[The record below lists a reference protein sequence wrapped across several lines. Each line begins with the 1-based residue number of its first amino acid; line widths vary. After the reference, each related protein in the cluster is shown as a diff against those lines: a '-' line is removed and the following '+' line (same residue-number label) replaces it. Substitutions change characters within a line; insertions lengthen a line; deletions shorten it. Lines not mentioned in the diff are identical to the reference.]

1 MNDIW
6 VPIIVALITSGLT
19 LVGVIYTNRR
29 DNADMLAKIRQDSE
43 VQDTK
48 LNGRIDVIQQEIKDL
63 TRQVEKHNQVIER
76 TYRLEERMSVAEE
89 RISDANH
96 RINEVRDAHGE

>member
-1 MNDIW
+1 MSEIW
-6 VPIIVALITSGLT
+6 VPIIVAIITSVLT
-19 LVGVIYTNRR
+19 LIGVIYTNRK

-48 LNGRIDVIQQEIKDL
+48 LNGRIDVITQEIKDL

-76 TYRLEERMSVAEE
+76 TYALENRMGVAEE

-96 RINEVRDAHGE
+96 RINELRDRAT